1 MTTAAT
7 VALMNSPSM
16 RAMRAQAV
24 AVAAAQTTAG
34 FHRIGAPWHTHVG
47 VAGLNAEW
55 QKSVKAASIGAD
67 LHKTITA
74 MPIGANY
81 GKAIGAGRIGADV
94 RGSIGAGRIGAEYGK
109 LIGVGRIGADL
120 HKLVGA
126 GPIGADLHK
135 SIGPSRI
142 GAEYGKL
149 IGVGRSGADL
159 HKSIGASRIGA
170 GYGKIIGRAE
180 LPLAFRNIIGNPSD
194 ALTAYA
200 AAVATAYVEAP
211 RSKRAELSVAAAD
224 DPEVLAV
231 LHGIE
236 AAVNDLATATVAGS
250 ATSSKYARVALCLS
264 IVALLWTMGQDLGSD
279 HVLDAVGRL
288 LHHLV
293 FLVT

>member
-109 LIGVGRIGADL
+109 LIGVGRSGADL

-126 GPIGADLHK
+126 GPI
-135 SIGPSRI
+135 
-142 GAEYGKL
+142 
-149 IGVGRSGADL
+149 GADL

>member
-74 MPIGANY
+74 MPIANY

-109 LIGVGRIGADL
+109 LIGGGRI
-120 HKLVGA
+120 
-126 GPIGADLHK
+126 
-135 SIGPSRI
+135 
-142 GAEYGKL
+142 
-149 IGVGRSGADL
+149 GADL

-264 IVALLWTMGQDLGSD
+264 IMALLWTMGQDLGSD